1 MEKKSLFLQLTFS
14 LAQIRQNSWI
24 LVHSRKLNRWLD
36 TYLCLLI
43 RTDVHKN
50 TSTQWFALWNIWVFH
65 SFIYSFICLL
75 VNSFRSAELSSYV
88 RVCLMLSSLNWVRFD
103 KGWFGMVMLFQT
115 YVFSFLT
122 LPRVFLPSFGA
133 SHQFLNNQ
141 KVNLIVMATIK
152 EAWDGSRVGIW
163 VFSRH

>member
-1 MEKKSLFLQLTFS
+1 MYFDFILLYCSGDWMEKKSLFLQLTFS

-115 YVFSFLT
+115 YVFPFLLYPEFSFFPLG
-122 LPRVFLPSFGA
+122 PRISVWTTRR
-133 SHQFLNNQ
+133 
-141 KVNLIVMATIK
+141 LI
-152 EAWDGSRVGIW
+152 
-163 VFSRH
+163 